1 MTWSI
6 IARDEQTGRIAIA
19 VATRFFAV
27 GALVCHIKTGAGVV
41 ASQAFIN
48 PYFGPKGLALLE
60 AGMSA
65 ENVVAELT
73 TADEGRHHRQLHVMD
88 RDSRF
93 AAYTGAACIDWCG
106 HEVRGTFSVAGN
118 MLVGSAVLAETIR
131 AYEVQA
137 AVPFARRLIAAMRAG
152 EAAGGDKRGRQSA
165 ALLIHDREDYPLYDL
180 RVDDHTDP
188 LGELE
193 RLEEVARQRWVHFR
207 RQMPSHNRP
216 SGLTDR
222 DKLEELIAQSI
233 AEGYE

>member
-27 GALVCHIKTGAGVV
+27 GALVSHIKTGAGVV

-88 RDSRF
+88 REGRF

-106 HEVRGTFSVAGN
+106 HDVRGTFSVAGN

-207 RQMPSHNRP
+207 RQMPSHGRP

>member
-6 IARDEQTGRIAIA
+6 IARDEQTDRIAIA

-27 GALVCHIKTGAGVV
+27 GALVSHIKTGAGVV

-88 RDSRF
+88 RDGRF